1 MGKVLIIGASGF
13 IGSRLLRRFGRY
25 RAIGTYYSS
34 PFSGGIYFD
43 SARMRLA
50 DSLSLRSHGITHGI
64 LLQGVTSIDQCARA
78 PQETART
85 NVEGAIT
92 VINDLLDAGVTPIF
106 VSSDAVFDGSRGPW
120 TETDELCPIL
130 TYGRHA
136 AAVERYLCELAVPW
150 TITRLTKVI
159 ARFPDARN
167 ILSEWIE
174 AIRRGETIR
183 CAYDQILTPIDVDDV
198 VDALCCIVEKDLRGL
213 YNVAGPQPVSRL
225 ELLQLLLSSVGTS
238 LTAAKVMP
246 CSLSDFPFT
255 EPRPKNCSLSISKFV
270 KASGI
275 APRSPVRICRA
286 LAEAYMI
293 QACQ

>member
-1 MGKVLIIGASGF
+1 M
-13 IGSRLLRRFGRY
+13 
-25 RAIGTYYSS
+25 
-34 PFSGGIYFD
+34 
-43 SARMRLA
+43 
-50 DSLSLRSHGITHGI
+50 
-64 LLQGVTSIDQCARA
+64 
-78 PQETART
+78 
-85 NVEGAIT
+85 
-92 VINDLLDAGVTPIF
+92 
-106 VSSDAVFDGSRGPW
+106 SSDAVFDGSRGPW

-150 TITRLTKVI
+150 TIARLTKVI

-174 AIRRGETIR
+174 AIRRGETIG
-183 CAYDQILTPIDVDDV
+183 CAYDQILTPIDVDNV

-225 ELLQLLLSSVGTS
+225 ELLQLLLSSVGPS
-238 LTAAKVMP
+238 VTAAKVIP
-246 CSLSDFPFT
+246 CSLSDLPFT
-255 EPRPKNCSLSISKFV
+255 EPRPKNCSLSISKFAE
-270 KASGI
+270 ASGI

-286 LAEAYMI
+286 LAEACVT